1 MDNPHARDR
10 APDYGE
16 RSAKVGQT
24 RAEVGA
30 SMIRKRANKAAA
42 REPLDSEFLSLL
54 AHELRNPLAPIRY
67 AAAALRM
74 RSTSEVD
81 LNAIATIDRSVA
93 LLARLVDDLIDG
105 ARLQRGD
112 VQLEK
117 QWVDIGTLAQ
127 QALEAMRPVVEQR
140 GQHLE
145 ANLPTE
151 PVQLECDPIRLKQI
165 VGNLLENASQRT
177 QAGGTLTVT
186 IEGRPQQLLARIS
199 DNGLGIT
206 PEDLPHVFNMYRVT
220 KRKPDAQARRLGVGL
235 VVARCLV
242 ELHGGAIQ
250 ARSNGLGRGSTFE
263 ITLPIAGT
271 PPQLVRNAAAEP
283 PRTSLRVLVVED
295 YIDAARALSELLTLQ
310 GHVTAAAHD
319 GATAL
324 RLVET
329 FRPAVVL
336 LDICLPDIDG
346 YEVARRIRTHDAL
359 ALVRLIAE
367 TARDSSEESTR
378 ARAAGFD
385 GYLTKPVSIAALQQ
399 VLAAPGATAS
409 GGD

>member
-1 MDNPHARDR
+1 ML
-10 APDYGE
+10 
-16 RSAKVGQT
+16 
-24 RAEVGA
+24 
-30 SMIRKRANKAAA
+30 RKRATRTVA
-42 REPLDSEFLSLL
+42 RDPIDGEFLSLL

-74 RSTSEVD
+74 RSTSEAD

-112 VQLEK
+112 VRLEK

-177 QAGGTLTVT
+177 QAGGTLTLTV
-186 IEGRPQQLLARIS
+186 EGRPQQLLIRIG
-199 DNGLGIT
+199 DNGLGIA

-220 KRKPDAQARRLGVGL
+220 RRTPDSQVKRLGVGL
-235 VVARCLV
+235 AVARSLV
-242 ELHGGAIQ
+242 ELHGGAIL
-250 ARSNGLGRGSTFE
+250 AHSNGLGRGSTLE
-263 ITLPIAGT
+263 ITLPVAGT
-271 PPQLVRNAAAEP
+271 PPRRASNAAAER
-283 PRTSLRVLVVED
+283 PRASLRVLVVED
-295 YIDAARALSELLTLQ
+295 NLDAAQALAELLTMQ
-310 GHVTAAAHD
+310 GHVAATAHD
-319 GATAL
+319 GASAL
-324 RLVET
+324 GLAQAL
-329 FRPAVVL
+329 RPAVVL

-346 YEVARRIRTHDAL
+346 YEVARRIRATDVL
-359 ALVRLIAE
+359 AHVRLIAV
-367 TARDSSEESTR
+367 TARDASEDARR
-378 ARAAGFD
+378 ARQAGFD
-385 GYLTKPVSIAALQQ
+385 GYLTKPVSIAALHQ
-399 VLAAPGATAS
+399 LLSAPARTARES
-409 GGD
+409 D